1 MAVTPADSRL
11 QKLLRKQHSF
21 ATRQMNFINLKK
33 RNPKYRY
40 RKQVLQGFNEHWF
53 TQPMCS
59 KCSRAGVKME
69 FRNPSTGSRIP
80 GSSKGSDMVKLGSYV
95 KLNHRSKAMFA
106 QHASNNRDLT
116 TQGWTISDSLCIFK
130 LSNIRGI
137 VKKGYFYTDPMGH
150 ILLAGAEPYAIRQY
164 IKPGFKLSMKGK
176 YRATDTWLGL
186 HQNGAKGFMRNVG
199 YAIDPATN

>member
-80 GSSKGSDMVKLGSYV
+80 GSSKGSDMVKLGSMDYIGFLMYFQTV
-95 KLNHRSKAMFA
+95 EHSGNREERLFLHRPDGSYPSCRRRTLRNSSIHQA
-106 QHASNNRDLT
+106 
-116 TQGWTISDSLCIFK
+116 
-130 LSNIRGI
+130 GI
-137 VKKGYFYTDPMGH
+137 Q
-150 ILLAGAEPYAIRQY
+150 A
-164 IKPGFKLSMKGK
+164 
-176 YRATDTWLGL
+176 
-186 HQNGAKGFMRNVG
+186 
-199 YAIDPATN
+199 